1 MKQNY
6 ETTVKSI
13 QNPDGPKLCWSEQ
26 SGMKLIEKDGLYF
39 KDLAGTGEL
48 YPYEDWRLPAEQRA
62 SDLASRMSVE
72 QIAGLMLYSRHQFI
86 PGVSMPY
93 FGEVTYNGKS
103 IQESGLP
110 VSAISDQ
117 QKIFLREDFIR
128 HLLIISVQS
137 AADAAKWNNKG

>member
-48 YPYEDWRLPAEQRA
+48 YPYED
-62 SDLASRMSVE
+62 
-72 QIAGLMLYSRHQFI
+72 
-86 PGVSMPY
+86 
-93 FGEVTYNGKS
+93 
-103 IQESGLP
+103 
-110 VSAISDQ
+110 
-117 QKIFLREDFIR
+117 
-128 HLLIISVQS
+128 
-137 AADAAKWNNKG
+137 

>member
-103 IQESGLP
+103 I
-110 VSAISDQ
+110 
-117 QKIFLREDFIR
+117 
-128 HLLIISVQS
+128 
-137 AADAAKWNNKG
+137 

>member
-13 QNPDGPKLCWSEQ
+13 QNSDGPKLCWSEQ

-48 YPYEDWRLPAEQRA
+48 YPYEDWRLPVEQRA

-72 QIAGLMLYSRHQFI
+72 QIAGLMLYSRLIMGNLFRKAGFRCRQSQTSRRFFSEKTLS
-86 PGVSMPY
+86 V
-93 FGEVTYNGKS
+93 
-103 IQESGLP
+103 
-110 VSAISDQ
+110 
-117 QKIFLREDFIR
+117 IF
-128 HLLIISVQS
+128 
-137 AADAAKWNNKG
+137 

>member
-72 QIAGLMLYSRHQFI
+72 
-86 PGVSMPY
+86 
-93 FGEVTYNGKS
+93 
-103 IQESGLP
+103 P
-110 VSAISDQ
+110 VSYT
-117 QKIFLREDFIR
+117 
-128 HLLIISVQS
+128 HLSSYFRLIVP
-137 AADAAKWNNKG
+137 